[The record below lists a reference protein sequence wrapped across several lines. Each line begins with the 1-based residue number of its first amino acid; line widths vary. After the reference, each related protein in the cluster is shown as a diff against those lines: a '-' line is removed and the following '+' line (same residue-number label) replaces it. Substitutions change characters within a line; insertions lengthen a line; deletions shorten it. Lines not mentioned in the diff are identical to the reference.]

1 MAGENAYS
9 LADLRAAMGDGYGD
23 GFGGGNAWWI
33 ILLLFFFMRGGNWDN
48 NCMSKVG
55 VSPATEADVQRVLAN
70 QSEQDILRAIE
81 GERDA
86 IGRLAQSMNADFR
99 AMEQCCCSV
108 KQAILETSAKT
119 DLSIANL
126 GTQIALG
133 NQSILTK
140 LGECC
145 CETKTLMLQGFN
157 GVDKTLCSLNS
168 NMIQGFSSVNT
179 SIERGF
185 ASTNFAAEKN
195 YQALSA
201 QLDRNHTAQLINN
214 DKNTDRIIQFMTE
227 KTMTEL
233 RDRAAKAEVEL
244 SQRDQSAYI
253 LGQIRNGYN
262 NCGGCGNCG
271 YNNGCGSCC

>member
-1 MAGENAYS
+1 MAGEMNYS
-9 LADLRAAMGDGYGD
+9 LADLRAAIGDGD
-23 GFGGGNAWWI
+23 GMFGNGSAWWLI
-33 ILLLFFFMRGGNWDN
+33 ILFFFFMRGGNWDN
-48 NCMSKVG
+48 NCIGKVG
-55 VSPATEADVQRVLAN
+55 VSPSTEADVQRVLAN
-70 QSEQDILRAIE
+70 QSEQDILRAIQ
-81 GERDA
+81 GNADA
-86 IGRLAQSMNADFR
+86 IGRLAQTLNADFR
-99 AMEQCCCSV
+99 SVEQACCAV
-108 KQAILETSAKT
+108 EKAILETSAKT
-119 DLSIANL
+119 DLSVAKL
-126 GTQIALG
+126 GTEIALG

-145 CETKTLMLQGFN
+145 CNIRTEMLQGFN

-168 NMIQGFSSVNT
+168 NMLHGFASVNT
-179 SIERGF
+179 SVERGF

-227 KTMTEL
+227 KSIAEL

-253 LGQIRNGYN
+253 LNQLRSS
-262 NCGGCGNCG
+262 GCGCH
-271 YNNGCGSCC
+271 NNGCGCC

>member
-1 MAGENAYS
+1 
-9 LADLRAAMGDGYGD
+9 
-23 GFGGGNAWWI
+23 
-33 ILLLFFFMRGGNWDN
+33 
-48 NCMSKVG
+48 
-55 VSPATEADVQRVLAN
+55 
-70 QSEQDILRAIE
+70 
-81 GERDA
+81 
-86 IGRLAQSMNADFR
+86 
-99 AMEQCCCSV
+99 
-108 KQAILETSAKT
+108 
-119 DLSIANL
+119 
-126 GTQIALG
+126 
-133 NQSILTK
+133 
-140 LGECC
+140 
-145 CETKTLMLQGFN
+145 MLQGFN
-157 GVDKTLCSLNS
+157 GVDKTLCGLNS

-179 SIERGF
+179 SVERGF
-185 ASTNFAAEKN
+185 AATNFAAEKN